1 MIEFEEVNKIE
12 IRSEEYQEVLG
23 ATPNWILRS
32 GITIILLVIII
43 LLIGSWFFKYP
54 DVLNSR
60 VVILTENPPVQ
71 LKAYASGKLTHIFYS
86 ENQDVQQDSV
96 VAVIENTAN
105 LNDIFLISI
114 MLDTLSD
121 IRYFPE
127 NIDLKLGELQQT
139 WSGLVRIISSYRNF
153 IEIDYYEQKNKSL
166 TSQINY
172 YNKYYSGLLNQVKI
186 MDKENSLALVQFER
200 DKSLYNDNVIAKIDF
215 EKSEQT
221 YLQQKRNYESSKTS
235 LINTQMQINQLYQQI
250 LDNNIQKTNELNT
263 YEIQIEDA
271 LQGFK
276 SQLAKW
282 KQSYLII
289 SPIDGRVSFNKV
301 WFENQSVSA
310 GDLIVTIIPKNE
322 MRIIGKADIP
332 STGVGKVKPGQ
343 TVNIKLDN
351 YPYMEFG
358 MIKAKIKNISLV
370 PITTEQGIF
379 YTAEIELNDSILT
392 TNYNKSIPFSQN
404 MTGTAEI
411 ITDDLRLLERF
422 LNPLRSI
429 WKKSVE

>member
-1 MIEFEEVNKIE
+1 MIESEEINIIE

-358 MIKAKIKNISLV
+358 MLKAKVKNISLV

-379 YTAEIELNDSILT
+379 YSAEIELNDSILK
-392 TNYNKSIPFSQN
+392 TNYNKIIPFSQN

>member
-153 IEIDYYEQKNKSL
+153 IEIDYYEQKNESL
-166 TSQINY
+166 ASQINY
-172 YNKYYSGLLNQVKI
+172 HNKYYSGLLNQVKI

-310 GDLIVTIIPKNE
+310 GELIVTIIPKNE

-358 MIKAKIKNISLV
+358 MLKAKVKNISLV

-379 YTAEIELNDSILT
+379 YSAEIELNDSPVFRT
-392 TNYNKSIPFSQN
+392 FSGHPNYFPVNK
-404 MTGTAEI
+404 
-411 ITDDLRLLERF
+411 
-422 LNPLRSI
+422 
-429 WKKSVE
+429 

>member
-310 GDLIVTIIPKNE
+310 GNL
-322 MRIIGKADIP
+322 
-332 STGVGKVKPGQ
+332 
-343 TVNIKLDN
+343 
-351 YPYMEFG
+351 
-358 MIKAKIKNISLV
+358 
-370 PITTEQGIF
+370 
-379 YTAEIELNDSILT
+379 
-392 TNYNKSIPFSQN
+392 
-404 MTGTAEI
+404 
-411 ITDDLRLLERF
+411 
-422 LNPLRSI
+422 
-429 WKKSVE
+429 

>member
-235 LINTQMQINQLYQQI
+235 LINTQMQINQLKQQI
-250 LDNNIQKTNELNT
+250 LENNIQKANELKT
-263 YEIQIEDA
+263 YEIQIEEA

-358 MIKAKIKNISLV
+358 MLKAKVKNISLV

>member
-404 MTGTAEI
+404 MAGTAEI
-411 ITDDLRLLERF
+411 ITEDVRLLERF

-429 WKKSVE
+429 WRESVE

>member
-127 NIDLKLGELQQT
+127 NIDLKLGELQQS

-153 IEIDYYEQKNKSL
+153 IEIDYYEQKNESL
-166 TSQINY
+166 ASQINY
-172 YNKYYSGLLNQVKI
+172 HNKYYSGLLNQVKI

-221 YLQQKRNYESSKTS
+221 YLQQKRSYESSKTS
-235 LINTQMQINQLYQQI
+235 LISTQMQINQLKQQI
-250 LDNNIQKTNELNT
+250 LENNIQKANELKT
-263 YEIQIEDA
+263 YEIQIEEA

-358 MIKAKIKNISLV
+358 MLKAKVKNISLV

-379 YTAEIELNDSILT
+379 YSAEIELNDSILK
-392 TNYNKSIPFSQN
+392 TNYNKIIPFSQN

>member
-172 YNKYYSGLLNQVKI
+172 YNKL
-186 MDKENSLALVQFER
+186 
-200 DKSLYNDNVIAKIDF
+200 
-215 EKSEQT
+215 
-221 YLQQKRNYESSKTS
+221 SSFTR
-235 LINTQMQINQLYQQI
+235 LFMITCIN
-250 LDNNIQKTNELNT
+250 
-263 YEIQIEDA
+263 
-271 LQGFK
+271 
-276 SQLAKW
+276 
-282 KQSYLII
+282 
-289 SPIDGRVSFNKV
+289 
-301 WFENQSVSA
+301 
-310 GDLIVTIIPKNE
+310 
-322 MRIIGKADIP
+322 
-332 STGVGKVKPGQ
+332 
-343 TVNIKLDN
+343 
-351 YPYMEFG
+351 
-358 MIKAKIKNISLV
+358 
-370 PITTEQGIF
+370 
-379 YTAEIELNDSILT
+379 
-392 TNYNKSIPFSQN
+392 
-404 MTGTAEI
+404 
-411 ITDDLRLLERF
+411 
-422 LNPLRSI
+422 
-429 WKKSVE
+429 

>member
-127 NIDLKLGELQQT
+127 NIDLKLGELQQS

-153 IEIDYYEQKNKSL
+153 IEIDYYEQKNESL
-166 TSQINY
+166 ASQINY
-172 YNKYYSGLLNQVKI
+172 HNKYYSGLLNQVKI

-235 LINTQMQINQLYQQI
+235 LINTQMQINQLKQQI
-250 LDNNIQKTNELNT
+250 LENNIQKANELKT
-263 YEIQIEDA
+263 YEIQIEEA

-332 STGVGKVKPGQ
+332 STGIGKVKSGQ

-379 YTAEIELNDSILT
+379 YSAEIELNDSILK
-392 TNYNKSIPFSQN
+392 TNYNKIIPFSQN

-429 WKKSVE
+429 WRESVE

>member
-139 WSGLVRIISSYRNF
+139 WSGLVRIISSCRNF

-358 MIKAKIKNISLV
+358 MLKAKVKNISLV

-379 YTAEIELNDSILT
+379 YSAEIELNDSILK
-392 TNYNKSIPFSQN
+392 TNYNKIIPFSQN

>member
-235 LINTQMQINQLYQQI
+235 LINTQMQINQLYQQM

-358 MIKAKIKNISLV
+358 MLKAKVKNISLV

-404 MTGTAEI
+404 MAGTAEI

>member
-235 LINTQMQINQLYQQI
+235 LINTQMQINQLKQQI
-250 LDNNIQKTNELNT
+250 LENNIQKANELKT
-263 YEIQIEDA
+263 YEIQIEEA

-282 KQSYLII
+282 KQSYLIV
-289 SPIDGRVSFNKV
+289 SPIDGKVSFNKI

-358 MIKAKIKNISLV
+358 MLKAKVKNISLV

-404 MTGTAEI
+404 MAGTAEI

>member
-127 NIDLKLGELQQT
+127 NIDLKLGELQQS

-235 LINTQMQINQLYQQI
+235 LINTQMQINQLKQQI
-250 LDNNIQKTNELNT
+250 LENNIQKANELKT

-379 YTAEIELNDSILT
+379 YSAEIELNDSILT

>member
-332 STGVGKVKPGQ
+332 STGIGKVKPGQ

-358 MIKAKIKNISLV
+358 MLKAKVKNISLV

-404 MTGTAEI
+404 MAGTAEI

>member
-250 LDNNIQKTNELNT
+250 LDNNIQKTNELKT
-263 YEIQIEDA
+263 YEIQIEEA

-282 KQSYLII
+282 KQSYLIV
-289 SPIDGRVSFNKV
+289 SPIDGKVSFNKI
-301 WFENQSVSA
+301 WFENQSISA
-310 GDLIVTIIPKNE
+310 GDLVVTIIPKEE

-332 STGVGKVKPGQ
+332 STGIGKVKSGQ

-404 MTGTAEI
+404 MAGTAEI

>member
-127 NIDLKLGELQQT
+127 NIDLKLGELQQS

-153 IEIDYYEQKNKSL
+153 IEIDYYEQKNESL
-166 TSQINY
+166 ASQINY
-172 YNKYYSGLLNQVKI
+172 HNKYYSGLLNQVKI

-221 YLQQKRNYESSKTS
+221 YLQQKRSYESSKTS
-235 LINTQMQINQLYQQI
+235 LISTQMQINQLKQQI
-250 LDNNIQKTNELNT
+250 LENNIQKANELKT
-263 YEIQIEDA
+263 YEIQIEEA

-282 KQSYLII
+282 KQSYLIV
-289 SPIDGRVSFNKV
+289 SPIDGKVSFNKI
-301 WFENQSVSA
+301 WFENQSISA
-310 GDLIVTIIPKNE
+310 GDLVVTIIPKEE

-332 STGVGKVKPGQ
+332 STGIGKVKSGQ

-404 MTGTAEI
+404 MAGTAEI
-411 ITDDLRLLERF
+411 ITEDVRLLERF

>member
-127 NIDLKLGELQQT
+127 NIDLKLGELQQS

-221 YLQQKRNYESSKTS
+221 YLQQKRSYESSKTS
-235 LINTQMQINQLYQQI
+235 LISTQMQINQLKQQI
-250 LDNNIQKTNELNT
+250 LENNIQKANELKT
-263 YEIQIEDA
+263 YEIQIEEA

-332 STGVGKVKPGQ
+332 STGIGKVKSGQ

-379 YTAEIELNDSILT
+379 YSAEIELNDSILK
-392 TNYNKSIPFSQN
+392 TNYNKIIPFSQN

-429 WKKSVE
+429 WRESVE

>member
-358 MIKAKIKNISLV
+358 MLKAKVKNISLV

-404 MTGTAEI
+404 MAGTAEI

>member
-263 YEIQIEDA
+263 CEIQIEDA

-358 MIKAKIKNISLV
+358 MLKAKVKNISLV

-379 YTAEIELNDSILT
+379 YSAEIELNDSILK
-392 TNYNKSIPFSQN
+392 TNYNKIIPFSQN

>member
-127 NIDLKLGELQQT
+127 NIDLKLGELQQS

-221 YLQQKRNYESSKTS
+221 YLQQKRSYESSKTS
-235 LINTQMQINQLYQQI
+235 LISTQMQINQLKQQI
-250 LDNNIQKTNELNT
+250 LENNIQKANELKT

-358 MIKAKIKNISLV
+358 MLKAKVKNISLV

-379 YTAEIELNDSILT
+379 YSAEIELNDSILK
-392 TNYNKSIPFSQN
+392 TNYNKIIPFSQN

>member
-153 IEIDYYEQKNKSL
+153 IEIDYYEQKNESL
-166 TSQINY
+166 ASQINY
-172 YNKYYSGLLNQVKI
+172 HNKYYSGLLNQVKI

-358 MIKAKIKNISLV
+358 MLKAKVKNISLV

-379 YTAEIELNDSILT
+379 YSAEKSLMILFL
-392 TNYNKSIPFSQN
+392 KL
-404 MTGTAEI
+404 
-411 ITDDLRLLERF
+411 ITIKLSHF
-422 LNPLRSI
+422 P
-429 WKKSVE
+429 KT

>member
-153 IEIDYYEQKNKSL
+153 IEIDYYEQKNESL
-166 TSQINY
+166 ASQINY
-172 YNKYYSGLLNQVKI
+172 HNKYYSGLLNQVKI

-235 LINTQMQINQLYQQI
+235 LINTQMQINQLKQQI
-250 LDNNIQKTNELNT
+250 LENNIQKANELKT
-263 YEIQIEDA
+263 YEIQIEEA

-358 MIKAKIKNISLV
+358 MLKAKVKNISLV

-379 YTAEIELNDSILT
+379 YSAEIELNDSILK
-392 TNYNKSIPFSQN
+392 TNYNKIIPFSQN

>member
-127 NIDLKLGELQQT
+127 NIDLKLGELQQS

-235 LINTQMQINQLYQQI
+235 LINTQMQINQLKQQI
-250 LDNNIQKTNELNT
+250 LENNIQKANELKT
-263 YEIQIEDA
+263 YEIQIEEA

-282 KQSYLII
+282 KQSYLIV
-289 SPIDGRVSFNKV
+289 SPIDGKVSFNKI
-301 WFENQSVSA
+301 WFENQSISA
-310 GDLIVTIIPKNE
+310 GDLVVTIIPKEE

-332 STGVGKVKPGQ
+332 STGVGKLKPGQ

-358 MIKAKIKNISLV
+358 MLKAKVKNISLV

-379 YTAEIELNDSILT
+379 YSAEIELNDSILK
-392 TNYNKSIPFSQN
+392 TNYNKIIPFSQN

>member
-358 MIKAKIKNISLV
+358 MLKAKVKNISLV

-379 YTAEIELNDSILT
+379 YSAEIELNDSILK
-392 TNYNKSIPFSQN
+392 TNYNKIIPFSQN
-404 MTGTAEI
+404 MAGTAEI
-411 ITDDLRLLERF
+411 ITEDVRLLERF

-429 WKKSVE
+429 WRESVE

>member
-127 NIDLKLGELQQT
+127 NIDLKLGELQQS

-153 IEIDYYEQKNKSL
+153 IEIDYYEQKNESL
-166 TSQINY
+166 ASQINY
-172 YNKYYSGLLNQVKI
+172 HNKYYSGLLNQVKI

-221 YLQQKRNYESSKTS
+221 YLQQKRSYESSKTS
-235 LINTQMQINQLYQQI
+235 LISTQMQINQLKQQI
-250 LDNNIQKTNELNT
+250 LENNIQKANELKT
-263 YEIQIEDA
+263 YEIQIEEA

-282 KQSYLII
+282 KQSYLIV
-289 SPIDGRVSFNKV
+289 SPIDGKVSFNKI
-301 WFENQSVSA
+301 WFENQSISA
-310 GDLIVTIIPKNE
+310 GDLVVTIIPKEE

-332 STGVGKVKPGQ
+332 STGIGKVKSGQ

-404 MTGTAEI
+404 MAGTAEI
-411 ITDDLRLLERF
+411 ITEDVRLLERF

-429 WKKSVE
+429 WRESVE

>member
-1 MIEFEEVNKIE
+1 M
-12 IRSEEYQEVLG
+12 
-23 ATPNWILRS
+23 
-32 GITIILLVIII
+32 
-43 LLIGSWFFKYP
+43 
-54 DVLNSR
+54 LNSR

-153 IEIDYYEQKNKSL
+153 IEIDYYEQKNESL
-166 TSQINY
+166 ASQINY
-172 YNKYYSGLLNQVKI
+172 HNKYYSGLLNQVKI

-310 GDLIVTIIPKNE
+310 GELIVTIIPKNE

-358 MIKAKIKNISLV
+358 MLKAKVKNISLV

-379 YTAEIELNDSILT
+379 YSAEIELNDSILK
-392 TNYNKSIPFSQN
+392 TNYNKIIPFSQN

-411 ITDDLRLLERF
+411 ITDDLRLSERF

>member
-153 IEIDYYEQKNKSL
+153 IEIDYYEQKNESL
-166 TSQINY
+166 ASQINY
-172 YNKYYSGLLNQVKI
+172 HNKYYSGLLNQVKI

-358 MIKAKIKNISLV
+358 MLKAKVKNISLV

-379 YTAEIELNDSILT
+379 YSAEIELNDSILK
-392 TNYNKSIPFSQN
+392 TNYNKIIPFSQN
-404 MTGTAEI
+404 MAGTAEI

>member
-250 LDNNIQKTNELNT
+250 LDNNIQKTNELKT
-263 YEIQIEDA
+263 YEIQIEEA

-358 MIKAKIKNISLV
+358 MLKAKVKNISLV

-379 YTAEIELNDSILT
+379 YSAEIELNDSILK
-392 TNYNKSIPFSQN
+392 TNYNKIIPFSQN

>member
-358 MIKAKIKNISLV
+358 MLKAKVKNISLV

-379 YTAEIELNDSILT
+379 YSAEIELNDSILK
-392 TNYNKSIPFSQN
+392 TNYNKIIPFSQN

>member
-1 MIEFEEVNKIE
+1 M
-12 IRSEEYQEVLG
+12 
-23 ATPNWILRS
+23 
-32 GITIILLVIII
+32 
-43 LLIGSWFFKYP
+43 
-54 DVLNSR
+54 LNSR

-153 IEIDYYEQKNKSL
+153 IEIDYYEQKNESL
-166 TSQINY
+166 ASQINY
-172 YNKYYSGLLNQVKI
+172 HNKYYSGLLNQVKI

-235 LINTQMQINQLYQQI
+235 LISTQMQINQLKQQI
-250 LDNNIQKTNELNT
+250 LENNIQKANELKT
-263 YEIQIEDA
+263 YEIQIEEA

-358 MIKAKIKNISLV
+358 MLKAKVKNISLV

-379 YTAEIELNDSILT
+379 YSAEIELNDSILK
-392 TNYNKSIPFSQN
+392 TNYNKIIPFSQN

>member
-221 YLQQKRNYESSKTS
+221 YLQQKRSYESSKTS
-235 LINTQMQINQLYQQI
+235 LISTQMQINQLKQQI
-250 LDNNIQKTNELNT
+250 LENNIQKANELKT
-263 YEIQIEDA
+263 YEIQIEEA

-282 KQSYLII
+282 KQSYLIV
-289 SPIDGRVSFNKV
+289 SPIDGKVSFNKI
-301 WFENQSVSA
+301 WFENQSISA
-310 GDLIVTIIPKNE
+310 GDLVVTIIPKEE

-332 STGVGKVKPGQ
+332 STGIGKVKSGQ

-379 YTAEIELNDSILT
+379 YSAEIELNDSILK
-392 TNYNKSIPFSQN
+392 TNYNKIIPFSQN

>member
-235 LINTQMQINQLYQQI
+235 LISTQMQINQLYQQI

-358 MIKAKIKNISLV
+358 MLKAKVKNISLV

-379 YTAEIELNDSILT
+379 YSAEIELNDSILK
-392 TNYNKSIPFSQN
+392 TNYNKIIPFSQN

>member
-235 LINTQMQINQLYQQI
+235 LISTQMQINQLKQQI
-250 LDNNIQKTNELNT
+250 LENNIQKANELKT
-263 YEIQIEDA
+263 YEIQIEEA

-282 KQSYLII
+282 KQSYLIV
-289 SPIDGRVSFNKV
+289 SPIDGKVSFNKI
-301 WFENQSVSA
+301 WFENQSISA
-310 GDLIVTIIPKNE
+310 GDLVVTIIPKEE

-332 STGVGKVKPGQ
+332 STGIGKVKSGQ

-392 TNYNKSIPFSQN
+392 TNYNKIIPFSQN

>member
-153 IEIDYYEQKNKSL
+153 IEIDYYEQKNESL
-166 TSQINY
+166 ASQINY
-172 YNKYYSGLLNQVKI
+172 HNKYYSGLLNQVKI

-235 LINTQMQINQLYQQI
+235 LINTQMQINQLKQQI
-250 LDNNIQKTNELNT
+250 LENNIQKANELKT

-358 MIKAKIKNISLV
+358 MLKAKVKNISLV

-379 YTAEIELNDSILT
+379 YSAEIELNDSILK
-392 TNYNKSIPFSQN
+392 TNYNKIIPFSQN

>member
-153 IEIDYYEQKNKSL
+153 IEIDYYEQKNESL
-166 TSQINY
+166 ASQINY
-172 YNKYYSGLLNQVKI
+172 HNKYYSGLLNQVKI

-221 YLQQKRNYESSKTS
+221 YLQQKRSYESSKTS
-235 LINTQMQINQLYQQI
+235 LISTQMQINQLKQQI
-250 LDNNIQKTNELNT
+250 LENNIQKANELKT
-263 YEIQIEDA
+263 YEIQIEEA

-282 KQSYLII
+282 KQSYLIV
-289 SPIDGRVSFNKV
+289 SPIDGKVSFNKI
-301 WFENQSVSA
+301 WFENQSISA
-310 GDLIVTIIPKNE
+310 GDLVVTIIPKEE

-332 STGVGKVKPGQ
+332 STGIGKVKSGQ

-404 MTGTAEI
+404 MAGTAEI
-411 ITDDLRLLERF
+411 ITEDVRLLERF

-429 WKKSVE
+429 WRESVE